1 MYRSRSRPAGGIW
14 VSNATFICY
23 YAISITMAKPAKVRG
38 KRYKLLYKLEART
51 LKEALEAM
59 KYYERGE
66 LLRYDR
72 AYWVAEP
79 LNR

>member
-1 MYRSRSRPAGGIW
+1 
-14 VSNATFICY
+14 
-23 YAISITMAKPAKVRG
+23 MAKPAKVRG